1 MGGKTKKG
9 EEEAERERERERER
23 EGGGEMGGGRGGG
36 ERERG
41 GEEGGEGEGE
51 VLFLQAGHCRHP
63 IREEGARGARRTRE
77 AGKRSF
83 RRWVGR

>member
-1 MGGKTKKG
+1 MAATHDSAEDKEMEET
-9 EEEAERERERERER
+9 EEEGKE
-23 EGGGEMGGGRGGG
+23 
-36 ERERG
+36 
-41 GEEGGEGEGE
+41 GEGEGE
-51 VLFLQAGHCRHP
+51 VFFLQAGHCRHP